1 MTFGSPATLYG
12 LLLVPAALLFLI
24 WADRRRKSQ
33 IARMG
38 EPALIAR
45 LSQSVNTRGRKLK
58 AGLWLAALALM
69 IIALARPQWG
79 ETRQTVTQKGL
90 QVMVV
95 LDTSKSML
103 VADVKPDR
111 LTRAKMEISELMNH
125 LNGDEVGLTVFSG
138 ASFTLF
144 PLTSDYNTAR
154 SFLDIA
160 RPGIV
165 SQPGTAIGDAV
176 RTALRGFD
184 ETRTSQKVI
193 VLMTDGED
201 DAAAMKTA
209 ADEAAKAG
217 AMIYAIGFG
226 SSTGD
231 VIPEYDAQGQ
241 LIGVKKDENGETV
254 ISALNEDA
262 LREMANTTGGKY
274 YAAAA
279 DSSELDALTAE
290 LNRLQKGDIQQH
302 EAVKR
307 HEQFVWFL
315 APALLLLA
323 AAELISDRKSSR
335 RGGLAARLQRSRS
348 LQGESAQ

>member
-1 MTFGSPATLYG
+1 MTFGSPVYLYG
-12 LLLVPAALLFLI
+12 LILVPAALLLLV
-24 WADRRRKSQ
+24 WADWRRRLA

-38 EPALIAR
+38 EPQLIAR
-45 LSQSVNTRGRKLK
+45 LSQDVNTRGRKLK
-58 AGLWLAALALM
+58 AGLWLSALALLV
-69 IIALARPQWG
+69 ITLARPQWG
-79 ETRQTVTQKGL
+79 ETRQTVTQKGV

-103 VADVKPDR
+103 VEDIKPDR
-111 LTRAKMEISELMNH
+111 LTRAKMEINELMNR

-165 SQPGTAIGDAV
+165 SRPGTAIGEAI

-184 ETRTSQKVI
+184 EARTSQKVI

-201 DAAAMKTA
+201 NQEAVDAATQ
-209 ADEAAKAG
+209 EAAKAG
-217 AMIYAIGFG
+217 AIIYTIGFG
-226 SSTGD
+226 SSAGD
-231 VIPEYDAQGQ
+231 VIPEYDEQGQ
-241 LIGVKKDENGETV
+241 LIGVKKDRNGQTV
-254 ISALNEDA
+254 VSTLNETA
-262 LREMANTTGGKY
+262 LRDIAAATGGQYYPAMANG
-274 YAAAA
+274 
-279 DSSELDALTAE
+279 SELDALTAE

-302 EAVKR
+302 ESVKR

-315 APALLLLA
+315 ALALLLLVVS
-323 AAELISDRKSSR
+323 ELIPDRKP
-335 RGGLAARLQRSRS
+335 S
-348 LQGESAQ
+348 LQTLPGRLFHSFRGVK

>member
-1 MTFGSPATLYG
+1 MTFGSPVYLYG
-12 LLLVPAALLFLI
+12 LILVPAALLLLI
-24 WADRRRKSQ
+24 WADWRRRLA

-38 EPALIAR
+38 EPQLIAR
-45 LSQSVNTRGRKLK
+45 LSQDVNTRGRKLK
-58 AGLWLAALALM
+58 AGLWLSALALLV
-69 IIALARPQWG
+69 ITLARPQWG
-79 ETRQTVTQKGL
+79 ETRQTVTQKGV

-103 VADVKPDR
+103 VEDIKPDR
-111 LTRAKMEISELMNH
+111 LTRAKMEINELMNR

-165 SQPGTAIGDAV
+165 SRPGTAIGEAI

-184 ETRTSQKVI
+184 EARTSQKVI

-201 DAAAMKTA
+201 NQEAVDAATQ
-209 ADEAAKAG
+209 EAAKAG
-217 AMIYAIGFG
+217 AIIYTIGFG
-226 SSTGD
+226 SSAGD
-231 VIPEYDAQGQ
+231 VIPEYDEQGQ
-241 LIGVKKDENGETV
+241 LIGVKKDRNGQTV
-254 ISALNEDA
+254 VSTLNETA
-262 LREMANTTGGKY
+262 LRDIAAATGGQYYPAMANG
-274 YAAAA
+274 
-279 DSSELDALTAE
+279 SELDALTAE

-302 EAVKR
+302 ESVKR

-315 APALLLLA
+315 ALALLLLVVS
-323 AAELISDRKSSR
+323 ELIPDRKPSR
-335 RGGLAARLQRSRS
+335 RTLPGRLFRSIRGV
-348 LQGESAQ
+348 Q